1 MDTDVNQL
9 KRSLARAIVWI
20 LLLLAVAT
28 GSTYAWFS
36 VTGIN
41 STNVTPM
48 AGTVSK
54 GNSSLLISNSESGP
68 FDKTCELV
76 LSGNPESL
84 KPLSTE
90 NLESFFKAVAQNRKG
105 IATLYTNVTS
115 SADQNAIHGT
125 IYLQCQN
132 APCKV
137 YFNREALKLG
147 DDAQALAA
155 MRLGMKITSHEG
167 TGTFIWKL
175 DDLGNTG
182 SAETTRTITQDS
194 AVVSAVSDSGQPV
207 YVADPSLGISEY
219 MAETGDTEGTYKEGS
234 QPLMQ
239 LNEDEVATVEY
250 WLYLEGCDEQCINAV
265 QSRASEIQ
273 LGFAGVDAE
282 ESGKGETTT

>member
-1 MDTDVNQL
+1 M
-9 KRSLARAIVWI
+9 
-20 LLLLAVAT
+20 
-28 GSTYAWFS
+28 G
-36 VTGIN
+36 
-41 STNVTPM
+41 
-48 AGTVSK
+48 GTISK

-90 NLESFFKAVAQNRKG
+90 NLEKFFRAVAQNKKG
-105 IATLYTNVTS
+105 IATLYTNATS
-115 SADQNAIHGT
+115 SVDQDAIHGT
-125 IYLQCQN
+125 VYLQCKN

-137 YFNREALKLG
+137 YFNRENLKLG

-167 TGTFIWKL
+167 TSTFIWKL
-175 DDLGNTG
+175 DELGNTSG
-182 SAETTRTITQDS
+182 AETTRTITQDS
-194 AVVSAVSDSGQPV
+194 AVVSAVSDSGQPT
-207 YVADPSLGISEY
+207 YVTDSSQGISEY
-219 MAETGDTEGTYKEGS
+219 MAENGDTEGTYKDGS
-234 QPLMQ
+234 QSLMQ

-282 ESGKGETTT
+282 ESGKGETT

>member
-20 LLLLAVAT
+20 LLLLVVAT

-90 NLESFFKAVAQNRKG
+90 NLESFFKAVAQNRKEKE
-105 IATLYTNVTS
+105 
-115 SADQNAIHGT
+115 
-125 IYLQCQN
+125 LQ
-132 APCKV
+132 
-137 YFNREALKLG
+137 
-147 DDAQALAA
+147 
-155 MRLGMKITSHEG
+155 H
-167 TGTFIWKL
+167 FI
-175 DDLGNTG
+175 
-182 SAETTRTITQDS
+182 QM
-194 AVVSAVSDSGQPV
+194 QPV
-207 YVADPSLGISEY
+207 PQTRMPY
-219 MAETGDTEGTYKEGS
+219 MEPYIFSAKMLHAKYTSTEK
-234 QPLMQ
+234 
-239 LNEDEVATVEY
+239 
-250 WLYLEGCDEQCINAV
+250 I
-265 QSRASEIQ
+265 
-273 LGFAGVDAE
+273 
-282 ESGKGETTT
+282 

>member
-20 LLLLAVAT
+20 LLLLVVAT

-105 IATLYTNVTS
+105 IATLYTNATS
-115 SADQNAIHGT
+115 SADQDAIHGT
-125 IYLQCQN
+125 IYLQCKN

-137 YFNREALKLG
+137 YFNRENLKLG

-207 YVADPSLGISEY
+207 YVTDPSLGILEY

-282 ESGKGETTT
+282 ESGKGETTI